1 MLRDAY
7 LDTREA
13 YITGALHSVTA
24 IAWLAK
30 DRTFLAES
38 ELAHGPGNAPICA
51 HHVVL
56 GPWRRLQVERNV
68 SMHHGV
74 HAT

>member
-1 MLRDAY
+1 MRDIY
-7 LDTREA
+7 LDTRDA
-13 YITGALHSVTA
+13 YIEGKLHTLTA
-24 IAWLAK
+24 IALLAT

-56 GPWRRLQVERNV
+56 GPWLKRRVAMAV
-68 SMHHGV
+68 
-74 HAT
+74 ATSRAWHIG